1 MNTTLAVIDIGSN
14 SIRMVLGQLLPDG
27 KAQVLERFRKAVR
40 LGQDTFTKG
49 KLGKEAIRTVV
60 SILREYQKTLKLY
73 NVEHI
78 RIVATSAVR
87 EAGNAEI
94 LIDRVLTAT
103 GLEIEII
110 DVSEESRLTVLA
122 VQSSL
127 GNSTGKIS
135 KNSLITEVGGGHTT
149 LTVLAKGEIVVSN
162 SLYFGSIRLREALSS
177 GTSADSKLIRNELL
191 RFLPSIESFMPLEKI
206 QAFFA
211 LGADA
216 RFAAQEAGKSVK
228 GSELSTISKAKFY
241 KLVDKIKSRTPE
253 ELSDL
258 YNIEFTD
265 AETLNVALLVYQEL
279 LNYTKA
285 EELTVSSSSMREE
298 LLQDLAR
305 RITGKE
311 DKTFA
316 HGVIHSA
323 TAIAE
328 KYKVDIEHSNRVREV
343 SVKLFDTLQNEH
355 GLKFRHR
362 VLLEAAA
369 LLHEVGTFISP
380 RGYHKH
386 SYYLIKNSEIFGL
399 NQTEV
404 ALVANIARYHRRAQ
418 PKTSHLEYMSL
429 SREQRIIVN
438 KLASLLRIAE
448 ALDAGHNTNSVNMK
462 CTVEKNNL
470 ILSIPGMKD
479 LVMKKRILP
488 AESDMFEDIYGLNT
502 KLEEI

>member
-40 LGQDTFTKG
+40 LGQDTYTKG
-49 KLGKEAIRTVV
+49 KLGKEAVRTVI

-122 VQSSL
+122 VQNSL
-127 GNSTGKIS
+127 GSLTGKIN
-135 KNSLITEVGGGHTT
+135 KNSLIAEVGGGHTT
-149 LTVLAKGEIVVSN
+149 LTVLEKGEIVVSN

-191 RFLPSIESFMPLEKI
+191 RFLPSIESFLPLNKI
-206 QAFFA
+206 QTFFA

-216 RFAAQEAGKSVK
+216 RFAAQEAGIPVK
-228 GSELSTISKAKFY
+228 GSELSTIPKEKFN
-241 KLVDKIKSRTPE
+241 KMVNKIKTKTPE
-253 ELSDL
+253 ELADL

-279 LNYTKA
+279 LNSTKA
-285 EELTVSSSSMREE
+285 KELTVSFSSMREE

-305 RITGKE
+305 QITGKE

-323 TAIAE
+323 FAIAE
-328 KYKVDIEHSNRVREV
+328 KYKVDIEHSNRVREIA
-343 SVKLFDTLQNEH
+343 VKFFDILQKEH
-355 GLKFRHR
+355 GLNFRHR
-362 VLLEAAA
+362 VLLETAAV
-369 LLHEVGTFISP
+369 LHEIGTFISP
-380 RGYHKH
+380 RGFHKH

-418 PKTSHLEYMSL
+418 PKTSHPEYMSL
-429 SREQRIIVN
+429 SRDQRIVVN

-448 ALDAGHNTNSVNMK
+448 ALDAGHNKNSLNMQ
-462 CTVEKNNL
+462 CRLEKNNL
-470 ILSIPGMKD
+470 IISIPGMKD
-479 LVMKKRILP
+479 LVMEKRTLP
-488 AESDMFEDIYGLNT
+488 VETDMFEDIYGLNA
-502 KLEEI
+502 KLEEK

>member
-1 MNTTLAVIDIGSN
+1 MNTTLGVIDIGSN

-27 KAQVLERFRKAVR
+27 HPQVLERFRKAVR
-40 LGQDTFTKG
+40 LGQDTFTNG
-49 KLGKEAIRTVV
+49 KLGKETIRTVI

-73 NVEHI
+73 NVEHT

-87 EAGNAEI
+87 EAANADI

-122 VQSSL
+122 VQNSF
-127 GNSTGKIS
+127 GNLAGQFN

-149 LTVLAKGEIVVSN
+149 LTVLEKGEIVVSN

-177 GTSADSKLIRNELL
+177 GASADSKLIRNELL
-191 RFLPSIESFMPLEKI
+191 RFLPSIESFMPLKNV
-206 QAFFA
+206 QTFFA
-211 LGADA
+211 LGTDA
-216 RFAAQEAGKSVK
+216 RFAAKEAGKPVK
-228 GSELSTISKAKFY
+228 GTELSTIPKDKFN
-241 KLVDKIKSRTPE
+241 KMVNKIKTKTPE
-253 ELSDL
+253 ELAHL

-285 EELTVSSSSMREE
+285 KEITVSFSSMREE

-305 RITGKE
+305 QVTGKE

-323 TAIAE
+323 TALAE
-328 KYKVDIEHSNRVREV
+328 KYKVDIEHSNRVREIA
-343 SVKLFDTLQNEH
+343 VKLFDTLQKEH
-355 GLKFRHR
+355 GLTFRHR
-362 VLLEAAA
+362 VLLETAA
-369 LLHEVGTFISP
+369 LLHEVGTFVSP
-380 RGYHKH
+380 RGFHKH

-418 PKTSHLEYMSL
+418 PKTSHIEYMSL
-429 SREQRIIVN
+429 SGEQRVIVN

-448 ALDAGHNTNSVNMK
+448 VLDAGHNTKSLNMQCK
-462 CTVEKNNL
+462 IEKNNL
-470 ILSIPGMKD
+470 IISIPGMKD
-479 LVMKKRILP
+479 LVMKKSTMP
-488 AESDMFEDIYGLNT
+488 AETDMFEDIYGLSA